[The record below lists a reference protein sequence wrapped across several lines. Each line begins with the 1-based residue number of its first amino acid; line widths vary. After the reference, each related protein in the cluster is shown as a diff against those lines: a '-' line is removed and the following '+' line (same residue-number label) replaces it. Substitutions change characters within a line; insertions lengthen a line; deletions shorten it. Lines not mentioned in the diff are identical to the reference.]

1 MQKIANAQK
10 MKREECITFE
20 HHGQSALLVKTKQ
33 DMLVAYYATC
43 PHEGGTIEWD
53 AEIHKLVCE
62 CHLSL
67 FNVADGTIYRQ
78 SSIFK
83 KIGNL
88 IPIALKIDE
97 HREVYA
103 D

>member
-1 MQKIANAQK
+1 MQKIANAQQ
-10 MKREECITFE
+10 MKREESIAFE
-20 HHGQSALLVKTKQ
+20 YHGQRALLVKTKQ
-33 DMLVAYYATC
+33 DKLVAYYATC
-43 PHEGGTIEWD
+43 PHEAGTIEWD

-67 FNVADGTIYRQ
+67 FNVADGTLYRQ

-88 IPIALKIDE
+88 TPIALKIDE
-97 HREVYA
+97 QQVVYA